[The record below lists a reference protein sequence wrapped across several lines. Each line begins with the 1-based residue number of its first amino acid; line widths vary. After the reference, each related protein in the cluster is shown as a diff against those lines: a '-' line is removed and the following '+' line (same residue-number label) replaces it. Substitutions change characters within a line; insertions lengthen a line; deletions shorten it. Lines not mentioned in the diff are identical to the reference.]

1 MPPHEMTACRV
12 GKAVTYTFGAVLAI
26 FLLSPAHDMY
36 LLHQQ
41 KEASAETLTS
51 QDRRHVL
58 VACAGFFQEA
68 VVPAARTA
76 ELRKERCSRLEQRA
90 SPVFAGR

>member
-1 MPPHEMTACRV
+1 MRHLCVCQRITRFCMCAAHSGSLALTRMLLGRV

-51 QDRRHVL
+51 HDRR
-58 VACAGFFQEA
+58 
-68 VVPAARTA
+68 
-76 ELRKERCSRLEQRA
+76 
-90 SPVFAGR
+90 